1 MVEHGTFN
9 AGVASSNLAGV
20 TNFKLVYMFSFKD
33 FNEKEDGKLPTF
45 FKLIIIVAF
54 ILGMV
59 FAINKFVEK
68 ENQREMMELYENG
81 K

>member
-1 MVEHGTFN
+1 
-9 AGVASSNLAGV
+9 
-20 TNFKLVYMFSFKD
+20 MFSFKD

-45 FKLIIIVAF
+45 FKLVIIVAF
-54 ILGMV
+54 IFGMV